1 MPDGP
6 SAEPKESAPKN
17 LGNSERAAG
26 QSGGRL
32 SVRRHSQ
39 ERHDFSVRRTPV
51 IYGSYFGSFNKRLAF
66 REWRPNRVRS
76 ATGEPEGPA
85 MFEAVMAGPVT
96 AKDLVAVE
104 SPGDALLASFDLFS
118 YLGIHSKTSVFR
130 GRGICRHFQYV
141 QNAEGFR
148 VLSCNDPSEPIRVRS
163 FKALGTLA
171 MTAVDKVTIKA
182 AIRTIVAM
190 RLFVLMFGFLCFV
203 GLSAAALHAETRDI
217 SRNEAA
223 CLRNAGR
230 GGKT

>member
-1 MPDGP
+1 
-6 SAEPKESAPKN
+6 
-17 LGNSERAAG
+17 
-26 QSGGRL
+26 
-32 SVRRHSQ
+32 
-39 ERHDFSVRRTPV
+39 
-51 IYGSYFGSFNKRLAF
+51 
-66 REWRPNRVRS
+66 
-76 ATGEPEGPA
+76 
-85 MFEAVMAGPVT
+85 MFEAVMAGRSQPRILSRSSRR
-96 AKDLVAVE
+96 AMRCLRRSICFRILVFTQK
-104 SPGDALLASFDLFS
+104 PPCFGDAEFVDISN
-118 YLGIHSKTSVFR
+118 TS
-130 GRGICRHFQYV
+130 

-182 AIRTIVAM
+182 EIRTIVAM

-203 GLSAAALHAETRDI
+203 GLSAAAACGDARI